1 MRLEG
6 RRIICLR
13 ALKRHVFAPRYNP
26 PMHESGEH
34 VLEFISSGGVYF
46 PLPSVLSFYWSWDCP
61 GLIYIADA
69 RDFMDSIDD
78 LAEAYMNERRQPRA

>member
-13 ALKRHVFAPRYNP
+13 VLKRHVFAPRYNP
-26 PMHESGEH
+26 PMHEGGEH
-34 VLEFISSGGVYF
+34 ELEFISSK
-46 PLPSVLSFYWSWDCP
+46 
-61 GLIYIADA
+61 DA

-78 LAEAYMNERRQPRA
+78 LAAAYRSERR